1 MNFVILSIKVMQI
14 HIVCRLILSICNVVI
29 LEKNLGDIVHTIT
42 NTDVSRVMD
51 FLSQTNN

>member
-1 MNFVILSIKVMQI
+1 MNFVNLSIKVMQI

-42 NTDVSRVMD
+42 NTDVSRLMD

>member
-42 NTDVSRVMD
+42 NTDVSRLMD